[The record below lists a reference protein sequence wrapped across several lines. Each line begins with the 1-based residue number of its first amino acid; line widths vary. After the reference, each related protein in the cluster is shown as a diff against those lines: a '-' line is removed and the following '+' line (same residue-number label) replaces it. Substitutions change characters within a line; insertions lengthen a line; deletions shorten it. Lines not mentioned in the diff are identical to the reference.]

1 MGNPNPQPLGQRLET
16 GITCS
21 PAPVVDDND
30 VSIKH
35 DEESLRDLRRGVWGI
50 TLIRLAAHGLFFAVV
65 GTGFLIAVSRFRK
78 VFEDFQVK
86 LPLVSEVVIG
96 IGDAMLQLVFL
107 VPPAVVAL
115 LAIDGAILYW
125 LQYGGQRGLARTWFY
140 LVFLLVFAMVAVAVV
155 ALFMPLIELMEGLS
169 R

>member
-1 MGNPNPQPLGQRLET
+1 MSNPNPQPRLET
-16 GITCS
+16 GITRS
-21 PAPVVDDND
+21 PAPVLDDND

-35 DEESLRDLRRGVWGI
+35 DEASLRDLRRSAWGI
-50 TLIRLAAHGLFFAVV
+50 TLVRLAVHGLFFAVV
-65 GTGFLIAVSRFRK
+65 GAGLLTAVSRFRK
-78 VFEDFQVK
+78 VFEDFQMK
-86 LPLVSEVVIG
+86 LPLISEVVIS
-96 IGDAMLQLVFL
+96 IGDAVLQFVFL
-107 VPPAVVAL
+107 VPPALVVL
-115 LAIDGAILYW
+115 LAVDGAILYW